1 MGVLRYPFDTRRFC
15 QAVAYLLARCGPK
28 TRGEIGKLL
37 YFADRYHYVR
47 YGRPVVG
54 GPYNALP
61 WGPVPSVAIDIL
73 EDLERSAIDTQP
85 APPQVGPGF
94 VEALK
99 SYVTVTAGQPYS
111 IYSVREGAPRTHLS
125 ESDIEALESVSTRYC
140 SLNFWQLSSLSHE
153 HAAQKKTPEPDEIDY
168 LLFFEDEPGA
178 SNDVKSYVMMHEEA
192 ETAETQGA

>member
-1 MGVLRYPFDTRRFC
+1 M
-15 QAVAYLLARCGPK
+15 
-28 TRGEIGKLL
+28 
-37 YFADRYHYVR
+37 
-47 YGRPVVG
+47 VG